1 MCAHHACVCVYE
13 SSSELPNFRT
23 SESLTRYVPSSMCVI
38 LPLPIMPPPAPSVP
52 KACVTIM
59 LYARNFFWPVHLR
72 SHYAVPVTSLEHSI
86 AEEGGGALSIDPSSI
101 LDENLASVLSFITVS
116 IVSVLALLFSP
127 MNGVYGGCW
136 VAYVVMFL
144 PICGIVQHGMIQ
156 KGGDRYGYFPYL
168 ALTLMMC
175 VASYRMAMDL
185 LSTTDEDEGE
195 KEEDIGGS
203 QAQAGTGNTGHSAD
217 VSENGSKNASE
228 GVSADVRRRH
238 WGRIVV
244 ALALVVVPGAV
255 VACLFGS
262 ITGRQVET
270 WRTEETVFRRNLA
283 VDPRDW
289 RSLDDYAGEIYEDGR
304 EESEKREEKDGRAML
319 SRCVY

>member
-1 MCAHHACVCVYE
+1 
-13 SSSELPNFRT
+13 
-23 SESLTRYVPSSMCVI
+23 
-38 LPLPIMPPPAPSVP
+38 
-52 KACVTIM
+52 M

-101 LDENLASVLSFITVS
+101 LDENLASVLSFIAVS
-116 IVSVLALLFSP
+116 IVSVVALLFSP

-175 VASYRMAMDL
+175 VASYRLAVDL
-185 LSTTDEDEGE
+185 LSTTDEDEDDE
-195 KEEDIGGS
+195 KEEEEGEEKKEKDDTGGS
-203 QAQAGTGNTGHSAD
+203 EAQAGTQAGTGNTGRSAD
-217 VSENGSKNASE
+217 ASKNVSKNVSK
-228 GVSADVRRRH
+228 GVTADVRRRH

-244 ALALVVVPGAV
+244 ALALIVVPGAV

-283 VDPRDW
+283 EDPRDW
-289 RSLDDYAGEIYEDGR
+289 RSLDDYAGETTKMGERRARRGR
-304 EESEKREEKDGRAML
+304 RKIRPCGVCDVCT
-319 SRCVY
+319 SRCG